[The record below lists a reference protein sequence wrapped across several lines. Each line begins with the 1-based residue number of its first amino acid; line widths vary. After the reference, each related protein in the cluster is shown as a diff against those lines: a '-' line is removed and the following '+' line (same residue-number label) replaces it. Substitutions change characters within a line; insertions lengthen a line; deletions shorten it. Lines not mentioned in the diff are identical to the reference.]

1 MKLAWP
7 QNKMEK
13 SENTLL
19 SHLGKWDGKAQGRT
33 RGCPGAAVS
42 GPRAATG
49 RGPKGQRLGLK
60 LSPPTQRLPGHLG
73 TDSPSEPKRRNLFLK
88 WKSNIFHV
96 KAPMCNSWAA
106 RNMRGYGTH
115 MSPNCKTTACAP
127 GGQVYIKLMDWTQ
140 FSSDHLWWGI
150 SSAVMSFLGDLS
162 IDIMVNSMKKTYPKG
177 SLSPQVNSKGFTSE
191 AHISLKCLDELSA
204 II

>member
-1 MKLAWP
+1 M
-7 QNKMEK
+7 
-13 SENTLL
+13 
-19 SHLGKWDGKAQGRT
+19 H
-33 RGCPGAAVS
+33 S
-42 GPRAATG
+42 GPPRCCSLRAQSSYG
-49 RGPKGQRLGLK
+49 KGPQSPEAWAQTQSSHSAPARPPRHGLT
-60 LSPPTQRLPGHLG
+60 LWA
-73 TDSPSEPKRRNLFLK
+73 ERRNLFLK

-115 MSPNCKTTACAP
+115 MSSNCKTTACAP

-140 FSSDHLWWGI
+140 FSSDRLWWGI
-150 SSAVMSFLGDLS
+150 SSALMSFLGDLS
-162 IDIMVNSMKKTYPKG
+162 IDIMVNSMKKTSPKG

-191 AHISLKCLDELSA
+191 AHISVKCLHELSA